1 MTNSVI
7 LVGKIQT
14 TPMYKYLITRQYCC
28 QFGLKVNRQNSTVCG
43 SKYDVIPVMVF
54 DDEARIIER
63 DCSRKDLLM
72 ITGSIQ
78 IQPLHKGGQTYW
90 APKVVGDSIVIIG

>member
-7 LVGKIQT
+7 LVGQIQT
-14 TPMYKYLITRQYCC
+14 APRYKYLITRQYCC

-43 SKYDVIPVMVF
+43 PKYDVIPVMVF
-54 DDEARIIER
+54 DDEARMIEK